1 MKLIIFSGNYVKVTL
16 QKYAWFNKIFRKFFH
31 ILPTQTNFTLFTF
44 WHFLPG
50 LLTFLAISY
59 SGSVPPHQQNLHPLH
74 QRHITIPTSV
84 PQQQVFTLAEPPKRK
99 PYHLL
104 HSIAR
109 NTFFRKWGLGF
120 PSAFVRVSVSREHWQ
135 KTVLKTQR
143 TLYFCVSMYF

>member
-1 MKLIIFSGNYVKVTL
+1 MHDSTKYLGNSSIYYLHKQTL
-16 QKYAWFNKIFRKFFH
+16 LCSHFDV
-31 ILPTQTNFTLFTF
+31 
-44 WHFLPG
+44 FLPG

-109 NTFFRKWGLGF
+109 NTFFRK
-120 PSAFVRVSVSREHWQ
+120 
-135 KTVLKTQR
+135 
-143 TLYFCVSMYF
+143 